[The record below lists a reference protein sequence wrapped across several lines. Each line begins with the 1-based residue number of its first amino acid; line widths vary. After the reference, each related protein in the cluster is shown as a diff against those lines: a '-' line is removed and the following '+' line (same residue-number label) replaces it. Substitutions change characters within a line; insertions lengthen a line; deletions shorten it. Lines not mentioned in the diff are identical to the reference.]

1 MAHFPKPFF
10 KKARGLW
17 YVEIDRKQINL
28 GPDREEAFRQYHQ
41 MMTQPRAEYV
51 SPESVIAI
59 IDSFLDWVHKNRA
72 PDTFEWY
79 RRRLQ
84 RFVTKYPDMKVSQ
97 LRPFHV
103 EQWVDQYDLAVT
115 TRHNYFRS
123 IKTCMKWA
131 VKQGYI
137 QSSPLKDM
145 EVPSPE
151 RREVYI
157 PPEEFEAMLVHLPDG
172 PMRDLIVTTYH
183 TGCRPQESLR
193 LIDRYVELDQARWV
207 FPQNKSK
214 GKRAPRVVYLD
225 DVALAI
231 TRRLLAES
239 SGGELFRNSKG
250 NPWTKDAV
258 NCAVD
263 RIRLRMGK
271 ATLKAAGK
279 EPSEEAIV
287 KRIKTLKKT
296 KRVKGIERQKT
307 AAELRCEAKQKLF
320 RKMAFEVTPRYSL
333 YALRH
338 SWATNALK
346 RGVDSLT
353 VALLMGHRDPAM
365 LARVYQHL
373 SHSPDHMLGQA
384 RRATKADTDK
394 TA

>member
-1 MAHFPKPFF
+1 MAHFPKPFY

-17 YVEIDRKQINL
+17 YVQIDRKQINL
-28 GPDREEAFRQYHQ
+28 GPDRDEAFRQYHQ
-41 MMTQPRAEYV
+41 MMSQPRAEHV
-51 SPESVIAI
+51 SPESVVAI

-79 RRRLQ
+79 RHRLQ
-84 RFVTKYPDMKVSQ
+84 RFVTQYPEITVSQ

-103 EQWVDQYDLAVT
+103 EQWVGQYDLAVT
-115 TRHNYFRS
+115 TKHNYFRS
-123 IKTCMKWA
+123 IKTCLKWA

-151 RREVYI
+151 RREVFI
-157 PPEEFEAMLVHLPDG
+157 PPDEFNAMLVHVPDG
-172 PMRDLIVTTYH
+172 PVRDLLVTTYH

-193 LIDRYVELDQARWV
+193 LMDRYVELGQARWV

-225 DVALAI
+225 DQALAI
-231 TRRLLAES
+231 TKRLLAES
-239 SGGELFRNSKG
+239 NGGELFRNTRG
-250 NPWTKDAV
+250 NPWTKDSI

-263 RIRLRMGK
+263 RVRIRMGK
-271 ATLKAAGK
+271 AALKSAGK
-279 EPSEEAIV
+279 EPTDDEIA
-287 KRIKTLKKT
+287 KRIKRLKKT
-296 KRVKGIERQKT
+296 RRTKGVERVKT

-320 RKMAFEVTPRYSL
+320 RKMAYAAAPRYSL
-333 YALRH
+333 YSLRH

-346 RGVDSLT
+346 SGVDALT

-373 SHSPDHMLGQA
+373 SHSPDHMLEQA
-384 RRATKADTDK
+384 IRATDN
-394 TA
+394 